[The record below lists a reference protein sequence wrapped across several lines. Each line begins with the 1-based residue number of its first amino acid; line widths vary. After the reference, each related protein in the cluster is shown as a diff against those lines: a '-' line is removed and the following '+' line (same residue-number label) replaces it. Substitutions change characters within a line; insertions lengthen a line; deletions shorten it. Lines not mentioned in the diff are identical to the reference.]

1 MTDEYDPDDKPPHI
15 SLGRSI
21 SHMFQRKADKPLTKT
36 ELREMLE
43 SAWKNT
49 AEPQR
54 KPK

>member
-1 MTDEYDPDDKPPHI
+1 MTDDPDDNPAPL

-21 SHMFQRKADKPLTKT
+21 SHMFQRKADKPLTKA

-49 AEPQR
+49 A
-54 KPK
+54 KDSKK